1 MKINGV
7 KHSNFQ
13 HHIMRASSLMVLALS
28 LVACPDVGKDWKLS
42 TIIPSVVTPGDAVT
56 AFGDFPDG
64 ITVKVAGIGISN
76 VIQSSSSLSFTVP
89 SNVVAGDVAVILEK
103 AGVKLEGSLG
113 VNPRLDAISLNSGV
127 VQVSGSGWSN
137 PLDASVQALLDGY
150 ILVPR
155 VVASGLAFDLPSTV
169 SYGSFAV
176 GIRVGERY
184 SNTLRVARQAGT
196 VTGTV
201 ILPAQPNSSS
211 PDFLRLQTNPRL
223 QARDTSTLTTFTVF
237 HDSPLLELQES
248 GLVSTLKLPAFNAT
262 QFKFDSAKN
271 AQIALTGFSSLP
283 NVRVEWASTITPSV
297 SALAASVPAPSSAGV
312 GQWHLALEGVSPAW
326 KTSQGEGVTVA
337 VIDTGVDL
345 EHPDLKA
352 NLLPGYDFVD
362 LDAAPQDIA
371 GHGTHVAGLV
381 AANGL
386 ALGVAP
392 HAKILPVRVLK
403 DLSGGSDGTVALG
416 ILWAAGLMTDP
427 ANPHPAQIIN
437 LSLGSPDFSSL
448 IADAVSRAQAVGVIV
463 VAAAGNRGE
472 SALAFPAALPGVVS
486 VTALAGPTGAYQPYY
501 AQKGNGLWIT
511 AYGGDLGADQDHNGV
526 QDGILS
532 TYITM
537 NGSGYALDAGTSMAC
552 PQASGMLALALSSG
566 TKPDLARDMLA
577 ANATDMG
584 VKGYDPQFGFGLVSG
599 RSGSPSN
606 PRAYVIALESGTE
619 TMISY
624 SLVQPDGTFTLS
636 NLPPGKSLELR
647 AVSDQNANGK
657 LAEAGELISEARVFT
672 AQDAQTLNLEPFNL
686 NPSDGLNVFQLA
698 LHP

>member
-1 MKINGV
+1 MNSSTIQN
-7 KHSNFQ
+7 Q
-13 HHIMRASSLMVLALS
+13 IIRLSSLMVLALG
-28 LVACPDVGKDWKLS
+28 LVACPNVEKDWKLS
-42 TIIPSVVTPGDAVT
+42 TIIPSVVTPGDSVT
-56 AFGDFPDG
+56 AFGDFPEG
-64 ITVKVAGIGISN
+64 ITVKVAGIGIAN
-76 VIQSSSSLSFTVP
+76 VIQSSSSLIFTIP
-89 SNVVAGDVAVILEK
+89 STVVAGDVAVTLEK

-127 VQVSGSGWSN
+127 VQVTGSGWSTT
-137 PLDASVQALLDGY
+137 LDSSVQALLDGY
-150 ILVPR
+150 ILTPR
-155 VVASGLAFDLPSTV
+155 AVASGLAFDLPSTV

-201 ILPAQPNSSS
+201 ILPALPSSSS
-211 PDFLRLQTNPRL
+211 PDFLRLQTSPRL
-223 QARDTSTLTTFTVF
+223 KARDTSSLTTFTVF
-237 HDSPLLELQES
+237 HNAVLPDLKLADLSSKLE
-248 GLVSTLKLPAFNAT
+248 LPAFNAT
-262 QFKFDSAKN
+262 QFSFQSARA
-271 AQIALTGFSSLP
+271 AQSAFATISSLP
-283 NVRVEWASTITPSV
+283 DVRVEWASTVTPSV
-297 SALAASVPAPSSAGV
+297 SALAASVPAPTVAGA
-312 GQWHLALEGVSPAW
+312 GQWHLALEGVQNAW

-337 VIDTGVDL
+337 VVDTGVDL

-352 NLLPGYDFVD
+352 NLSPGYDFVD

-427 ANPHPAQIIN
+427 PNPHPAQIIN

-448 IADAVSRAQAVGVIV
+448 IADAVARAQAVGVIV

-511 AYGGDLGADQDHNGV
+511 AYGGDLGTDQDRNGV

-532 TYITM
+532 TYLN
-537 NGSGYALDAGTSMAC
+537 NGSSSGYALDAGTSMAC

-566 TKPDLARDMLA
+566 TKPELARDMLA
-577 ANATDMG
+577 ANATDLG

-606 PRAYVIALESGTE
+606 PRAYVIALESGTG

-624 SLVQPDGTFTLS
+624 SLVQPDGTFTLT
-636 NLPPGKSLELR
+636 NLPPGKPLEFR

-657 LAEAGELISEARVFT
+657 LAEAGELTSEPRVFT
-672 AQDAQTLNLEPFNL
+672 AQDAQTSTLESFNL
-686 NPSDGLNVFQLA
+686 NPSDGSKVFQLA

>member
-1 MKINGV
+1 MK
-7 KHSNFQ
+7 SNFIKNQ
-13 HHIMRASSLMVLALS
+13 VFRCSSLAILMLS

-42 TIIPSVVTPGDAVT
+42 TIIPSVVTPGDSVT

-64 ITVKVAGIGISN
+64 ISVKVSGITVQN
-76 VIQSSSSLSFTVP
+76 LVQSSSSLTFTIP
-89 SNVVAGDVAVILEK
+89 STVVAGDVPVTLEK

-127 VQVSGSGWSN
+127 VQVSGSGWST
-137 PLDASVQALLDGY
+137 PLDSSVHVLLDGY
-150 ILVPR
+150 DLAPR

-169 SYGSFAV
+169 AYGSFAV

-184 SNTLRVARQAGT
+184 SNTLRVSRQAGT

-201 ILPAQPNSSS
+201 ILPAQPSSS
-211 PDFLRLQTNPRL
+211 SVPALQSTPRIKT
-223 QARDTSTLTTFTVF
+223 RDTSGLKTFTIF
-237 HDSPLLELQES
+237 HSSSLTGFSFAGLDSKLEL
-248 GLVSTLKLPAFNAT
+248 PALNAT
-262 QFKFDSAKN
+262 QLTFETPQA
-271 AQIALTGFSSLP
+271 AQQAFAGFSSLP
-283 NVRVEWASTITPSV
+283 NVRLEWASTISPSV
-297 SALAASVPAPSSAGV
+297 SALAASVTAPTQPGA
-312 GQWHLALEGVSPAW
+312 GQWHLALEGVPNAW

-337 VIDTGVDL
+337 VVDTGVDL

-362 LDAAPQDIA
+362 LDAVPQDIA

-386 ALGVAP
+386 AFGVAP
-392 HAKILPVRVLK
+392 HAKVLPVRVLK

-427 ANPHPAQIIN
+427 PNPHPAQIIN

-448 IADAVSRAQAVGVIV
+448 IADAVTRAQAVGVIV

-511 AYGGDLGADQDHNGV
+511 AYGGDLGADQDHNGF

-532 TYITM
+532 TYLRL
-537 NGSGYALDAGTSMAC
+537 NGSSSGYALDAGTSMAC

-566 TKPDLARDMLA
+566 TKPELARDMLA
-577 ANATDMG
+577 TNATDLG
-584 VKGYDPQFGFGLVSG
+584 IKGYDPQFGFGLISG
-599 RSGSPSN
+599 RTGSPSK
-606 PRAYVIALESGTE
+606 PRAYVIALEPGTSK
-619 TMISY
+619 MISY
-624 SLVQPDGTFTLS
+624 SLVQPDGAFTLS
-636 NLPPGKSLELR
+636 NLPPGKTLEFR
-647 AVSDQNANGK
+647 AVSDQNGNGI
-657 LAEAGELISEARVFT
+657 LAEAGELLSEARVLT
-672 AQDAQTLNLEPFNL
+672 AQDAQTVKLEPFTL
-686 NPSDGLNVFQLA
+686 NPSDGLKVFQLA

>member
-1 MKINGV
+1 MK
-7 KHSNFQ
+7 S
-13 HHIMRASSLMVLALS
+13 SSLQNQIIRLSSLAVLALG
-28 LVACPDVGKDWKLS
+28 LVACPNMDKDWKLS

-56 AFGDFPDG
+56 AFGDFPEG
-64 ITVKVAGIGISN
+64 ISVKVAGIGVTN
-76 VIQSSSSLSFTVP
+76 VIQNSSSLSFTVP
-89 SNVVAGDVAVILEK
+89 NNVVAGDVPVTLEK

-113 VNPRLDAISLNSGV
+113 VNPRLDTISLNSGV
-127 VQVSGSGWSN
+127 VQVTGSGWSTT
-137 PLDASVQALLDGY
+137 LDSSVQALLDGY

-169 SYGSFAV
+169 AYGSFAV

-201 ILPAQPNSSS
+201 ILPALPSSS
-211 PDFLRLQTNPRL
+211 SVALLRVSPRIK
-223 QARDTSTLTTFTVF
+223 ARDTSNLATFTVF
-237 HDSPLLELQES
+237 HTAPLLELHAS
-248 GLVSTLKLPAFNAT
+248 GLVSKLELPAFNAT
-262 QFKFDSAKN
+262 QYVFDSAKN
-271 AQIALTGFSSLP
+271 AQTAFTGFSSLP
-283 NVRVEWASTITPSV
+283 NVRLEWASTITPSV
-297 SALAASVPAPSSAGV
+297 TTLAASVPAPSSPGT
-312 GQWHLALEGVSPAW
+312 GQWHLALEGVQTAW

-337 VIDTGVDL
+337 VVDTGVDL

-362 LDAAPQDIA
+362 LDAIPQDIA

-392 HAKILPVRVLK
+392 HTKILPVRVLK

-416 ILWAAGLMTDP
+416 ILWAAGLMSDP

-448 IADAVSRAQAVGVIV
+448 IADAVARAQAVGVIV

-501 AQKGNGLWIT
+501 AQKGNGLWVT
-511 AYGGDLGADQDHNGV
+511 AYGGDLGADQDRNGV

-532 TYITM
+532 TYLST
-537 NGSGYALDAGTSMAC
+537 NGSSSGYALDAGTSMAC

-566 TKPDLARDMLA
+566 TKPDFARNMLA
-577 ANATDMG
+577 ANATDLG
-584 VKGYDPQFGFGLVSG
+584 VKGYDPQFGFGLISG
-599 RSGSPSN
+599 RSASPSN
-606 PRAYVIALESGTE
+606 PRAFVIALEAGTDK
-619 TMISY
+619 MISY
-624 SLVQPDGTFTLS
+624 SLVQPDGSFTLS
-636 NLPPGKSLELR
+636 NLPPGKPLELR
-647 AVSDQNANGK
+647 AVSDQNGNGI
-657 LAEAGELISEARVFT
+657 LAETGELGSEARALT
-672 AQDAQTLNLEPFNL
+672 TQDAQTVNLEPFNL
-686 NPSDGLNVFQLA
+686 NPSDGLRSVQLA